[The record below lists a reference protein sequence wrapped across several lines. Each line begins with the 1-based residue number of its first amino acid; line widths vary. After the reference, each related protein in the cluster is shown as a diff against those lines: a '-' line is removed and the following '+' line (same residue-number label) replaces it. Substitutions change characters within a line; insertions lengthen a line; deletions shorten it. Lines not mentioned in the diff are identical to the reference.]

1 MPISVNA
8 SRHDFAHKDLE
19 QFIIKPL
26 QDNGIAEHLM
36 HLEITES
43 LFENLSSE
51 AFNLLQDFRH
61 RGIKIELD
69 DFGTGYSSLNSL
81 SELPI
86 DTVKFD
92 MSFVRKLSDPRKQ
105 KGMKGCVSM
114 IKDFELCSVAEGVE
128 DAETRKMIADMGID
142 SIQGYYYSKPL
153 PAAEFEEYLAKQK

>member
-1 MPISVNA
+1 M
-8 SRHDFAHKDLE
+8 
-19 QFIIKPL
+19 

-36 HLEITES
+36 HIEITES

-51 AFNLLQDFRH
+51 AFNLLQDFRR

-105 KGMKGCVSM
+105 KVMKGCVSM
-114 IKDFELCSVAEGVE
+114 IKDLELSSVAEGVE